1 MVSTGRLLGLAE
13 RGWHRDI
20 GSGGEAFEFS
30 RWLGQGKVAHVH
42 IAPGLTTGLIN
53 ADKAQTLVRLVLEH
67 YSVDAGARLSALDP
81 VVVGEFIRVMEQ
93 LCA

>member
-1 MVSTGRLLGLAE
+1 M
-13 RGWHRDI
+13 
-20 GSGGEAFEFS
+20 
-30 RWLGQGKVAHVH
+30 H

-53 ADKAQTLVRLVLEH
+53 ADKAQMLVRLVLEH
-67 YSVDAGARLSALDP
+67 YSVDAGARLSVLDP